1 VFSFNFQLVA
11 FSMVSIRLVM
21 RAGQVCKPVWDMN
34 SIIYSGS
41 KIDLKPCFRCI
52 SCSLLSEKRQFLL
65 MQMENEFLGAETLN
79 SLKKLSDQRKSA
91 ALSVEAAV

>member
-1 VFSFNFQLVA
+1 
-11 FSMVSIRLVM
+11 
-21 RAGQVCKPVWDMN
+21 MN

-52 SCSLLSEKRQFLL
+52 SCFLLSEKRQLLL

-91 ALSVEAAV
+91 ALFVEAAV

>member
-1 VFSFNFQLVA
+1 
-11 FSMVSIRLVM
+11 M
-21 RAGQVCKPVWDMN
+21 CKPVWDMN
-34 SIIYSGS
+34 SIIYSVS

-52 SCSLLSEKRQFLL
+52 SCFLLSEKRQFLS

-79 SLKKLSDQRKSA
+79 SLKKLSAQRKSA